1 MLRGALLADFPRFCF
16 AAVVAAVVVVE
27 WLFRLY
33 LISQCSQRRN
43 KQYENAIR
51 EIFYYLFFFIFTFL
65 LFVVGASEVQASSKD
80 SKRDSSRSRES
91 ARTRASG
98 REIATVQLQLRC
110 SSHGH
115 KRQFCIRN
123 GNL

>member
-1 MLRGALLADFPRFCF
+1 MLYLRFCF
-16 AAVVAAVVVVE
+16 AAVVADAVAAVVAAVVVVE

-51 EIFYYLFFFIFTFL
+51 EIFLLFIYFYFYFL

-80 SKRDSSRSRES
+80 SKRDNSSRSRES

-98 REIATVQLQLRC
+98 REIATVQLRC